1 MQILIDIPEK
11 DYNAVK
17 EFVTGDQGRVDYMAV
32 FKAIESG
39 TPLPKGHGRLIDT
52 DWVLDKMDNA
62 DASLLP
68 RTINEYYAWNFAQ
81 VLLTQA
87 PTIIEADKENVGEE

>member
-1 MQILIDIPEK
+1 MQIVIDISEE
-11 DYNAVK
+11 DYKRGTV
-17 EFVTGDQGRVDYMAV
+17 MAR
-32 FKAIESG
+32 AIRNG
-39 TPLPKGHGRLIDT
+39 IPLPKGHGRLIDV
-52 DWVLDKMDNA
+52 DWVLNKMDNA

-87 PTIIEADKENVGEE
+87 PTVIEADKEVEI

>member
-1 MQILIDIPEK
+1 MIKEVVCAESVSNNMKIQWALLNGIPL
-11 DYNAVK
+11 A
-17 EFVTGDQGRVDYMAV
+17 
-32 FKAIESG
+32 
-39 TPLPKGHGRLIDT
+39 KGHGRLIDV
-52 DWVLDKMDNA
+52 DWVLNKMDNA

-87 PTIIEADKENVGEE
+87 PTIIEADKKNVGEE